1 MRRTFT
7 AFLALAALASGIL
20 LAADRGPTVPL
31 RSQPL
36 SDLNKV
42 ADMVTVEYAP
52 GQSSPAHRH
61 NAHVLVY
68 VLEGSL
74 VMGVKGKEPVTLTTG
89 QTFYES
95 PGDVHEVSRNAS
107 DSQPAKFL
115 AILIHDPGAATML
128 PADKQ

>member
-74 VMGVKGKEPVTLTTG
+74 VMAG

-128 PADKQ
+128 PADK